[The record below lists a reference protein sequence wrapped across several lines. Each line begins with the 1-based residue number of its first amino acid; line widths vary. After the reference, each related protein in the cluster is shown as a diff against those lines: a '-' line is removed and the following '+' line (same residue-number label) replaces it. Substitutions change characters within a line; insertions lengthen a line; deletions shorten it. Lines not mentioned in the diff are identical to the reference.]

1 MICEICNNPLKLKA
15 KLEKFNLLV
24 CKNCKHIVTD
34 LKVNQ
39 KYLNETYTDNYV
51 KKKHKNWMNNPNY
64 IYFEKINNFIA
75 SKKKG
80 GILDLG
86 CGTGLLLKFLN
97 KKNPKYDLT
106 GIDYMKNKKH
116 KNIKFIKK
124 EFFKFNPKKKF
135 SYVISTMVMEHVPK
149 VNIYLKHLNKI
160 TQKNAYFIILTVNT
174 NSFLYMIANFL
185 YKIGIKTPFVRL
197 FDPHH
202 LNHFSDKSLE
212 KFLEKNNYFLINR
225 IKLPVYMKQIDYPYS
240 NFISKY
246 VLYFGLLVLL
256 NLENFF
262 NKSWIQTVVFKK
274 K

>member
-1 MICEICNNPLKLKA
+1 MICEICNNSLKLKA
-15 KLEKFNLLV
+15 KLEKFSLLI

-39 KYLNETYTDNYV
+39 KYLNETYSDNYV

-64 IYFEKINNFIA
+64 VYFEKINDFIA
-75 SKKKG
+75 NKKKG
-80 GILDLG
+80 EILDLG

-97 KKNPKYDLT
+97 KKNSKYSLT

-124 EFFKFNPKKKF
+124 EFFKFRPNKKF
-135 SYVISTMVMEHVPK
+135 SYVISTMVIEHVPK
-149 VNIYLKHLNKI
+149 VNAYLKHLNKI
-160 TQKNAYFIILTVNT
+160 TEKNAYFIVLTVNT
-174 NSFLYMIANFL
+174 NSFLYMIANLL
-185 YKIGIKTPFVRL
+185 YKIGIKTPFKRL

-202 LNHFSDKSLE
+202 LNHFSDISLE
-212 KFLEKNNYFLINR
+212 KFLEKNNYSLINR
-225 IKLPVYMKQIDYPYS
+225 MKLPVYMKQIDYPY
-240 NFISKY
+240 NNVLTKY
-246 VLYFGLLVLL
+246 VLYFGLLILL
-256 NLENFF
+256 NIENAF